1 MDESYAIRRY
11 EQAAALLPL
20 RWQQQA
26 RQLAPG
32 QMALAEELRLRA
44 GRPMTVLLPEGE
56 VVPGPS
62 DLPPTVT
69 QSDLEQLC
77 DTVTDYSR
85 YAAGETL
92 SRGYLT
98 ARGGFRVGVCGTA
111 VLRDG
116 INTNLRDLSSVTIR
130 IGREQPGLGDAVL
143 PQLFRDGQFCST
155 VVLSPPGLG
164 KTTLLRI
171 LCGLTRPTRGRL
183 LLFGAADAARQ
194 SEMRRR
200 MGCLVDGPALYAD
213 LTAWQNLKVQCLQ
226 RGLNE
231 ADIAPTLQLVGL
243 KDTGSK
249 PAGKFSLGMRQ
260 RLGLAVALL
269 GKPEFLVLDEP
280 LNGLDPM
287 GIQELRHLLEK
298 LNREQGMTIL
308 LSSHILSEL
317 HQLATSYG
325 ILHNGQLLEQLT
337 AEELDARC
345 SKYLLVR
352 TDNDRRAVD
361 ILRKMFPEAI
371 CQATVEGLRLFPV
384 GNEAA
389 ATASGVLMENGLHVQ
404 ELAVRSEGL
413 EAYFTA
419 LVGGDSHA
427 DAG

>member
-1 MDESYAIRRY
+1 MEGYGEAVFATEYLCKEYRH
-11 EQAAALLPL
+11 
-20 RWQQQA
+20 
-26 RQLAPG
+26 
-32 QMALAEELRLRA
+32 
-44 GRPMTVLLPEGE
+44 TV
-56 VVPGPS
+56 
-62 DLPPTVT
+62 
-69 QSDLEQLC
+69 
-77 DTVTDYSR
+77 
-85 YAAGETL
+85 A
-92 SRGYLT
+92 
-98 ARGGFRVGVCGTA
+98 
-111 VLRDG
+111 LRDVS
-116 INTNLRDLSSVTIR
+116 ITIPR
-130 IGREQPGLGDAVL
+130 GQIYGLIGENGA
-143 PQLFRDGQFCST
+143 
-155 VVLSPPGLG
+155 G

-280 LNGLDPM
+280 LNGLD
-287 GIQELRHLLEK
+287 K

-371 CQATVEGLRLFPV
+371 CQATVEGLRLSPV
-384 GNEAA
+384 ENEAA

>member
-1 MDESYAIRRY
+1 MRCAWEK
-11 EQAAALLPL
+11 LL
-20 RWQQQA
+20 
-26 RQLAPG
+26 
-32 QMALAEELRLRA
+32 
-44 GRPMTVLLPEGE
+44 
-56 VVPGPS
+56 S
-62 DLPPTVT
+62 ILPPTVARQLDT
-69 QSDLEQLC
+69 RDRQTAREIRLRLGAAPEINLGSTRRELVGAVSQEDLKYTLNLASK
-77 DTVTDYSR
+77 YSPWC
-85 YAAGETL
+85 AATL
-92 SRGYLT
+92 SQGYLT
-98 ARGGFRVGVCGTA
+98 APGGHRIGVCGEGIFRQGQTEGFRSIRSLCVRVA
-111 VLRDG
+111 RDFPG
-116 INTNLRDLSSVTIR
+116 VGEGLEGTSTLI
-130 IGREQPGLGDAVL
+130 IGAPGW
-143 PQLFRDGQFCST
+143 
-155 VVLSPPGLG
+155 G

-200 MGCLVDGPALYAD
+200 MGSLVDGPALYAE

-231 ADIAPTLQLVGL
+231 ADIAPTLKLVGL

-269 GKPEFLVLDEP
+269 GKPKFLVLDEP

-325 ILHNGQLLEQLT
+325 ILHKGQLLEQLT

-345 SKYLLVR
+345 SKYLLVH
-352 TDNDRRAVD
+352 TDNDRRAAD
-361 ILRKMFPEAI
+361 ILRKMFPEATCQAT
-371 CQATVEGLRLFPV
+371 CQATVEGLRLSPV

>member
-1 MDESYAIRRY
+1 M
-11 EQAAALLPL
+11 LPIV
-20 RWQQQA
+20 QI
-26 RQLAPG
+26 PG
-32 QMALAEELRLRA
+32 QQFNLLGGQRFNGQVCNRLGQRFAAVIQILDFLVGVGKQGGVGSGQRIKQFFNLGLYLCKLHLIGGNLWIDFSLAAPKQFE
-44 GRPMTVLLPEGE
+44 LPE
-56 VVPGPS
+56 
-62 DLPPTVT
+62 
-69 QSDLEQLC
+69 
-77 DTVTDYSR
+77 
-85 YAAGETL
+85 
-92 SRGYLT
+92 
-98 ARGGFRVGVCGTA
+98 
-111 VLRDG
+111 
-116 INTNLRDLSSVTIR
+116 
-130 IGREQPGLGDAVL
+130 
-143 PQLFRDGQFCST
+143 LFSHSC
-155 VVLSPPGLG
+155 
-164 KTTLLRI
+164 
-171 LCGLTRPTRGRL
+171 
-183 LLFGAADAARQ
+183 
-194 SEMRRR
+194 E
-200 MGCLVDGPALYAD
+200 
-213 LTAWQNLKVQCLQ
+213 
-226 RGLNE
+226 NE

-352 TDNDRRAVD
+352 TDNDRRAAD

-371 CQATVEGLRLFPV
+371 CQATVEGLRLSPV

>member
-77 DTVTDYSR
+77 DAVTDYSR